1 MNETISINATMRDKL
16 GKSAVRKIRTKAL
29 IPAVVYGHNFNALS
43 LSLNAAEIN
52 KLFKTG
58 RENAEEYRLFKLLI
72 QGGQDAQEA
81 MVMIKEIQ
89 RHPVSESIR
98 HIDFFAVKMDEKIIA
113 PVHIRIVGKSAGVK
127 LGGIL
132 RHILRELEV
141 KSLPNDIPPHFDID
155 VTEMQ
160 IGDSI
165 HVKDLKV
172 PENIQILTDPEAAII
187 SVLTPTVQ
195 KEEEKAEG
203 AEGAVVAAEPE
214 AKDAKAKDTKA
225 KDTKAKDTK
234 AKDTKA

>member
-1 MNETISINATMRDKL
+1 MNETISIHGTTRAKQ
-16 GKSAVRKIRTKAL
+16 GKSAVRKIRTNGL

-43 LSLNAAEIN
+43 LSLNAGEIN

-72 QGGQDAQEA
+72 DSSEDTQGT
-81 MVMIKEIQ
+81 MVMVKEIQ
-89 RHPVSESIR
+89 RHPLNESIR
-98 HIDFFAVKMDEKIIA
+98 HIDFFAVRMDEKIIA

-141 KSLPNDIPPHFDID
+141 KSLPNDIPPHFDVD

-172 PENIQILTDPEAAII
+172 PENIQILTDPEAPII

-195 KEEEKAEG
+195 VEEKADG
-203 AEGAVVAAEPE
+203 AETELVAAEAE
-214 AKDAKAKDTKA
+214 TKDAKAKDSKA
-225 KDTKAKDTK
+225 KDAKGKDAKAKDSK
-234 AKDTKA
+234 